1 MDDKIWKKFRK
12 EILKKIKKTKTV
24 FSINLILQSRY
35 DNIIDIFI
43 YGIVTILSDSKNA
56 VF

>member
-12 EILKKIKKTKTV
+12 EILKNKKTKTV

>member
-12 EILKKIKKTKTV
+12 EILKKEKYKDCI
-24 FSINLILQSRY
+24 F
-35 DNIIDIFI
+35 DIFI